1 MTCSSLAFSV
11 SPSCPRKG
19 CFCCTASTCVLSF
32 LLSILSLSHLNPESA
47 PDGLCPFAQVHI
59 PAGDQGP
66 AQSRPCYPRGPAAHG
81 AERGACSLPLTLP
94 PCIPAGPATCPGS
107 QGKDPELACS
117 RLWQA
122 CWGTRDRGRA
132 LGAGANLQFPRIP
145 QGRT

>member
-59 PAGDQGP
+59 PAGDLEGQLLMVLSGEP
-66 AQSRPCYPRGPAAHG
+66 APFRSDSS
-81 AERGACSLPLTLP
+81 SLHSCRTGDMSWLT
-94 PCIPAGPATCPGS
+94 GKGS
-107 QGKDPELACS
+107 
-117 RLWQA
+117 
-122 CWGTRDRGRA
+122 
-132 LGAGANLQFPRIP
+132 
-145 QGRT
+145 